1 MVLLR
6 FSLRLLHCPSSRNKP
21 TLQSFAAMVKNP
33 SAIGNKAKRAVVYAK
48 YKMEKKKTKKI
59 LRAERVKETEAL
71 GDKAPPKQVP
81 NTLESMREIDE
92 TSVKADDQEVVG
104 DERDDEFAAYYSNEK
119 KPKIM
124 ITTRPKP
131 SRKLFPFIGDL
142 MQMIPQSFY
151 YPRERFVVEINISW
165 NSWATC
171 QISVQTHVLLAFTTV
186 IKLATWP

>member
-1 MVLLR
+1 MVR
-6 FSLRLLHCPSSRNKP
+6 
-21 TLQSFAAMVKNP
+21 NP
-33 SAIGNKAKRAVVYAK
+33 SKIGNKAKRAVVYAK

-59 LRAERVKETEAL
+59 LRAERIKETEAL

-81 NTLESMREIDE
+81 NTLENMREIDE
-92 TSVKADDQEVVG
+92 TTVKADDQEIIG
-104 DERDDEFAAYYSNEK
+104 DEKDDEFAAYYSNEK

-151 YPRERFVVEINISW
+151 YPRERCDIVSIPIMSLKLSLASSGSIFEAHFELKLIVL
-165 NSWATC
+165 NS
-171 QISVQTHVLLAFTTV
+171 
-186 IKLATWP
+186 K